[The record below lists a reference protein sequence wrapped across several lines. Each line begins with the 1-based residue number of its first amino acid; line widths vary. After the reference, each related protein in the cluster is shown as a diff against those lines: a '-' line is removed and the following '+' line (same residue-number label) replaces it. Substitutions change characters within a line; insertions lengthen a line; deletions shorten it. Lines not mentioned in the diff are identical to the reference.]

1 MQPGPAVLTICTT
14 TTWKNMAAEA
24 GIHFTYTNMAAEP
37 GTHSPHEWNTYA
49 HTGKHFIIAHKH
61 IQENIVSRKL

>member
-1 MQPGPAVLTICTT
+1 
-14 TTWKNMAAEA
+14 MAAEA

-37 GTHSPHEWNTYA
+37 RTHSPHEWNTYA

-61 IQENIVSRKL
+61 IQESIVSRKL